1 MKKWI
6 NIFIFPVFLL
16 ALNAVLKFLFLDAR
30 DVAMDEPFTIYF
42 AQATG
47 HDLFEM
53 LKTENNPPLFF
64 ILLHFWIKLFG
75 ISAFSVR
82 FFPCIFSIA
91 TAVVLYFLGGNFFS
105 FRVGVIASLLF
116 TFSNYHMLFAHE
128 ARVYSLFALLTVIS
142 MYLFC
147 LCLQK
152 EKHGK
157 YLFCLSVINALL
169 LYSHFFGAFVILIQL
184 ITILVPGIFRK
195 QLLKH
200 IPGSIAVTILLYSP
214 YIPVLMHR
222 FIATTG
228 TGTWVEPPVLS
239 DLYTMVWR
247 YSNTP
252 VTTVFF
258 LITIVAGLI
267 YQISR
272 NKPVENSK
280 KNYTIFVWIWF
291 LAPYLMMFLIS
302 FRIPIFLDRYT
313 VFLSLAFYLLVGIS
327 VDKIEKTRGVATGI
341 AIVAIF
347 LMVVKFNPN
356 VDNKRRW
363 KEVIQ
368 NIQHDKKT
376 ETPLIICPS
385 WLKYGFTYH
394 YSSAYFRDY
403 TLLDEHLKRDH
414 IYPVDSWNELDST
427 IFKQANKVIYL
438 EEWATLVD
446 KENSILKKLTKGYK
460 TDMTTPIYESFSIHQ
475 FSR

>member
-1 MKKWI
+1 
-6 NIFIFPVFLL
+6 
-16 ALNAVLKFLFLDAR
+16 
-30 DVAMDEPFTIYF
+30 
-42 AQATG
+42 
-47 HDLFEM
+47 
-53 LKTENNPPLFF
+53 
-64 ILLHFWIKLFG
+64 
-75 ISAFSVR
+75 
-82 FFPCIFSIA
+82 
-91 TAVVLYFLGGNFFS
+91 
-105 FRVGVIASLLF
+105 
-116 TFSNYHMLFAHE
+116 
-128 ARVYSLFALLTVIS
+128 
-142 MYLFC
+142 
-147 LCLQK
+147 
-152 EKHGK
+152 
-157 YLFCLSVINALL
+157 
-169 LYSHFFGAFVILIQL
+169 
-184 ITILVPGIFRK
+184 
-195 QLLKH
+195 
-200 IPGSIAVTILLYSP
+200 
-214 YIPVLMHR
+214 
-222 FIATTG
+222 
-228 TGTWVEPPVLS
+228 
-239 DLYTMVWR
+239 
-247 YSNTP
+247 
-252 VTTVFF
+252 
-258 LITIVAGLI
+258 
-267 YQISR
+267 
-272 NKPVENSK
+272 
-280 KNYTIFVWIWF
+280 
-291 LAPYLMMFLIS
+291 
-302 FRIPIFLDRYT
+302 